1 MNRGGGKMI
10 NRRTRNNYT
19 ENGISE
25 LFPVELGSY
34 KQWVMIRGENKNNPI
49 LLFLHG
55 GPGTA
60 NIGVAADTQKLLE
73 KSFVVVNWDQL
84 GGGLSYNKTIPKEAL
99 TVSKM
104 VEYTNELIQY
114 LLQRFQKRKLYLV
127 GHSWGSLIGI
137 LVAQKYPEIIEKYI
151 GVSQVVD
158 GKLNEKYAYEYCLK
172 CAARENDKKAI
183 EQLKSIGE
191 PPYSDWMKG
200 LQIRSNWS
208 NKFGAAI
215 KNGSLAQVYMGKML
229 KGTEY
234 KLIDIFKFMSGFTL
248 SLKYLWPEV
257 MEINL
262 FERVEGLKVPAYFF
276 LGRNDYQA
284 PSCIAEMYVKALKA
298 ETKEIVW
305 FEESAHMCNIEEEE
319 KFASE
324 MKRLVSLDA

>member
-1 MNRGGGKMI
+1 MV

-25 LFPVELGSY
+25 IFPMELGSY
-34 KQWVMIRGENKNNPI
+34 KQWVMIRGENRNNPL

-73 KSFVVVNWDQL
+73 EKFVVVNWDQL
-84 GGGLSYNKTIPKEAL
+84 GAGLSYSKKIPEEAL
-99 TVSKM
+99 SVSKM

-114 LLQRFQKRKLYLV
+114 LLQRFQKEKLYLV

-137 LVAQKYPEIIEKYI
+137 LVAQKYSESIEKYI

-158 GKLNEKYAYEYCLK
+158 GKLNEKHAYEYCLK
-172 CAARENDKKAI
+172 CAYEENNKNAI
-183 EQLKSIGE
+183 KQLKKIGE

-208 NKFGAAI
+208 NRFGATI
-215 KNGSLAQVYMGKML
+215 KSGRLSKIYMVKML
-229 KGTEY
+229 KSTEY
-234 KLIDIFKFMSGFTL
+234 KYIDLFKFISGFTL
-248 SLKYLWPEV
+248 SLKYIWPEV
-257 MEINL
+257 REFNL
-262 FERVEGLKVPAYFF
+262 YEKVRGLEVPAYFF

-284 PSCIAEMYVKALKA
+284 PGFIAEMYVKTLKA

-305 FEESAHMCNIEEEE
+305 FEESAHMCNIEEE
-319 KFASE
+319 KRFALE
-324 MKRLVSLDA
+324 MERLLSL